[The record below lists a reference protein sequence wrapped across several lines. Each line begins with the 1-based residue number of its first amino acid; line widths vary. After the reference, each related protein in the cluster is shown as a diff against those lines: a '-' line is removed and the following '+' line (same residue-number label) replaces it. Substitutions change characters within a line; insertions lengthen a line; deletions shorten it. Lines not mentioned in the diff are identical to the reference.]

1 MKKLLIILLGILLFP
16 VIAKADMGA
25 PEMLSYNVEVT
36 KASGTIL
43 YHIDYNG
50 GGDKLIKITDI
61 PKDSQ
66 LLVYYEETINGET
79 YGHVNYKDESG
90 YIKLSDTTILTKAI
104 SLDDENVTKLDK
116 SITYT
121 VLVDSLEV
129 HSNPAKGFEVVGT
142 LKKGT
147 TIEVKYKL
155 YDSWCYIEYKDI
167 KGWVEGYFATL
178 GEYKN
183 EKILVATEHELIDV
197 NEILN
202 YMSKDNVL
210 ATIPANTVIDGYY
223 ALDPWARG
231 YYIEYNGQKGYIDLS
246 NVGKEFTKK
255 IKLFNDIKAFEDIN
269 DTYDYIYEG
278 TTKNSI
284 TIKKDTIL
292 SATYYYHYPYG
303 TGNGKYYQVEYN
315 NKEYWISDTFFF
327 KSDLEEET
335 FFDRSFIAIITD
347 EEIVA
352 KEKFKVYET
361 PYYYS
366 DEESNSIAT
375 ISKNEK
381 IKVEYCIDGW
391 LYIEKSDG
399 TKGWIEYYEYYW
411 NLISGEEPLTNFS
424 EEDEEIEIKEKSL
437 GKEEFLYICIGGAVV
452 VSLTALVI
460 IIIISKK
467 RKNKTI
473 DISKTKDV

>member
-16 VIAKADMGA
+16 IIAKADMGA
-25 PEMLSYNVEVT
+25 PEILSYDIEVT

-43 YHIDYNG
+43 YDIDYNDDS
-50 GGDKLIKITDI
+50 DKLIKITDI
-61 PKDSQ
+61 PKDTQ
-66 LLVYYEETINGET
+66 LKIYYETTINGEI
-79 YGHVNYKDESG
+79 YGNVEYNDQYG
-90 YIKLSDTTILTKAI
+90 YIKLSDTTILTKEI
-104 SLDDENVTKLDK
+104 SLNDENVTKLDK

-147 TIEVKYKL
+147 TIKVKYKL
-155 YDSWCYIEYKDI
+155 YDSWYYVEYKDL
-167 KGWVEGYFATL
+167 KGWVEGYNGNL

-183 EKILVATEHELIDV
+183 KKILIATEHELTDTINIFDATSQTNVID
-197 NEILN
+197 
-202 YMSKDNVL
+202 K
-210 ATIPANTVIDGYY
+210 IPANTVIDGYY
-223 ALDPWARG
+223 ALDAWARG
-231 YYIEYNGQKGYIDLS
+231 YYIEYNGQKGYIDLD

-255 IKLFNDIKAFEDIN
+255 IKLFNDINAFEDIN
-269 DTYDYIYEG
+269 DAYDYIYEG
-278 TTKNSI
+278 TPKNSI

-303 TGNGKYYQVEYN
+303 VGHGKYYQVVYN

-335 FFDRSFIAIITD
+335 FFDRSIIAIIMD

-352 KEKFKVYET
+352 KEKLKVYET

-375 ISKNEK
+375 ISENEK

-399 TKGWIEYYEYYW
+399 TKGWIDDYDYYW
-411 NLISGEEPLTNFS
+411 NLISGEENFINS
-424 EEDEEIEIKEKSL
+424 EEDEEVEIKEKDL